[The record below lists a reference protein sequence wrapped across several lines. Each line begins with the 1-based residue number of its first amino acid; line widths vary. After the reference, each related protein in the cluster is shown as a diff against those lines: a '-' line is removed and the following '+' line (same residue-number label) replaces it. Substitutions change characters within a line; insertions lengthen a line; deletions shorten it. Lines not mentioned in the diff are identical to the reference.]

1 MTDRVFLD
9 LGSGWALG
17 FDPNQWIVMRA
28 RKRRDQRYWN
38 PEAFITS
45 TKRILR
51 RVLLEKGIQPTPEA
65 AEYIDAMP
73 DTFRE
78 WYHLRRAYKVAAE

>member
-9 LGSGWALG
+9 LCEGWALG
-17 FDPNQWIVMRA
+17 ADELQWIVMR
-28 RKRRDQRYWN
+28 RKKRRDQAYWN
-38 PEAFITS
+38 PEAFIATE
-45 TKRILR
+45 KRILR
-51 RVLLEKGIQPTPEA
+51 RVLREKGIQPTPEA

-73 DTFRE
+73 DTFKE